1 MRRIFLGLFLTLS
14 VSTAAAALKVGDTA
28 PDWML
33 QGSDQQMHKLSELRG
48 KHVVLA
54 FFPKAFTRSCT
65 LECKSLRDS
74 DRAIRF
80 YDVSYFM
87 LSVDPLEDNTKFAE
101 NNGATF
107 PVLADPT
114 KEITRAYGA
123 LGWMGMAKRWTFYI
137 DPDGTIVQI
146 DKNVKPKTAGID
158 LAVSLGELGVPAA
171 EASGQEAAAGR

>member
-1 MRRIFLGLFLTLS
+1 MLPPGPSAT
-14 VSTAAAALKVGDTA
+14 VAPGSTN
-28 PDWML
+28 
-33 QGSDQQMHKLSELRG
+33 GSAVASI
-48 KHVVLA
+48 V
-54 FFPKAFTRSCT
+54 RS
-65 LECKSLRDS
+65 
-74 DRAIRF
+74 
-80 YDVSYFM
+80 
-87 LSVDPLEDNTKFAE
+87 
-101 NNGATF
+101 
-107 PVLADPT
+107 ADPT